1 LKWFDKNK
9 NMARPYRLQAENCLY
24 HITSRGNNR
33 AQIFFADSDYKKFL
47 EYLGKA
53 KEKYNFYLCAYVLM
67 ANHYHL
73 LLETVSPNLSKIMQY
88 MNTSYTIYHN
98 RKHNKCGHLFQ
109 GRYKSIVVDRDTYFL
124 ELTRYIHLNPVR
136 ANMVAAPENYRWSS
150 YNEFI
155 REHGFG
161 VIDKDQV
168 GKYLDM
174 NGKEYRKFV
183 LAGRQQKGS
192 PFEDTYAGFILG
204 DKGFVKEKLNSL
216 RKQVAGKEISNKGL
230 LKHTIAVEEILR
242 TIARMYGNKPE
253 DLLGSKKR
261 SWEARKAAVY
271 CLKRFTVLTNAQIGK
286 KFGISDSAVSKAA
299 GDFERLIREKPEA
312 EKQMR
317 EIISNFKV

>member
-1 LKWFDKNK
+1 
-9 NMARPYRLQAENCLY
+9 MARPYRLQAENCLY

-53 KEKYNFYLCAYVLM
+53 KEKYNFDLCAYVLM

-88 MNTSYTIYHN
+88 LNTAYTIYHN
-98 RKHNKCGHLFQ
+98 RKHDTCGHLFQ
-109 GRYKSIVVDRDTYFL
+109 GRYKSIVVDKDSYFQ

-136 ANMVAAPENYRWSS
+136 AKMVTAPEHYRWSS

-155 REHGFG
+155 HKHGFG
-161 VIDKDQV
+161 IIDKEQV
-168 GKYLDM
+168 RKYLDM
-174 NGKEYRKFV
+174 DSKAYRKFV
-183 LAGRQQKGS
+183 LAGMEQKGS
-192 PFEDTYAGFILG
+192 PFKETYAGFILG
-204 DKGFVKEKLNSL
+204 DNKFVKEKLNSL
-216 RKQVAGKEISNKGL
+216 RKHVAGKEITNKGL
-230 LKHTIAVEEILR
+230 LKYTIAVEEILR
-242 TIARMYGNKPE
+242 TIARVYGNKPE

-261 SWEARKAAVY
+261 SREARKAAVY

-286 KFGISDSAVSKAA
+286 KFCISDSAVSKAA

-312 EKQMR
+312 EKQIR